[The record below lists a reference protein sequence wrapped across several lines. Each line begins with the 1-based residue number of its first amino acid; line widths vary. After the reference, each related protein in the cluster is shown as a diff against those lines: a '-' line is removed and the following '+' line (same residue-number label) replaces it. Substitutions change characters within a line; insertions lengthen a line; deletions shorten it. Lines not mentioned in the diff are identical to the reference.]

1 MKQENMELLI
11 LLTHFRK
18 WRNTSAISRVLV
30 DNKFKT
36 GEGSMEDVLD
46 RVIQKF
52 GGF

>member
-1 MKQENMELLI
+1 MAFLI

-18 WRNTSAISRVLV
+18 RRNTSAISRVFI
-30 DNKFKT
+30 DDKFKT

-46 RVIQKF
+46 CVIQKY